1 MEENRTYG
9 QIFEAVKSEDVKTAV
24 LQNQKVILD
33 YTAKWCNPCKKLEP
47 ILKNFASTFPNILI
61 LKIDI
66 DNQEFSDLIEQCSVK
81 NLPTIQFYHNQE
93 MIGDIVGFKEEE
105 FPTYLNDF
113 ANK

>member
-9 QIFEAVKSEDVKTAV
+9 QIFAVKVKMLKQQFYKIKKLFLII
-24 LQNQKVILD
+24 LQNG
-33 YTAKWCNPCKKLEP
+33 NPCKKLEP
-47 ILKNFASTFPNILI
+47 CLKFASTFPNILI